1 MFNNLQEKWSAIDVM
16 GITLMGQPRIM
27 KMMNGFVLEGA
38 EVGNFP
44 RLVAMFLNDDG
55 LSADQPDEVLQRYV
69 DRAIEQIIK
78 NRETNKDVYSIPTEL
93 LEKKYKGCGNGIVT
107 IEKDTRKV
115 LDFDY
120 TDSKLRPL
128 NEQNM
133 NMTKSAGKKISE
145 TDTTI
150 TYRANFSSCQVCL
163 F

>member
-1 MFNNLQEKWSAIDVM
+1 MFDNLQEKWSAIDVM

-55 LSADQPDEVLQRYV
+55 KTANETDEVMQVYV
-69 DRAIEQIIK
+69 DRAIDQTLK
-78 NRETNKDVYSIPTEL
+78 NRETNKNVYSIPTEL

>member
-27 KMMNGFVLEGA
+27 KMMNGFVLEGI

-107 IEKDTRKV
+107 IGKDTRKV

>member
-27 KMMNGFVLEGA
+27 KMMNGFVLEGT

-107 IEKDTRKV
+107 IGKDTRKV